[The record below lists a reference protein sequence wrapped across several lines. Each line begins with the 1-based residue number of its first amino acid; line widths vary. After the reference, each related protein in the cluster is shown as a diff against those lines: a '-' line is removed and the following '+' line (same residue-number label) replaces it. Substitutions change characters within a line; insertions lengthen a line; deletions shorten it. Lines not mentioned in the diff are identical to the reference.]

1 MDMARI
7 DDVVEL
13 GTTEVWEVRN
23 ASGTPHNFHPHDVR
37 FRVVEYAGGPP
48 PVHLQGLKDTV
59 YVPPGEIVRL
69 VTEFQN
75 YTDADPLHV
84 PLPRPPARGPR
95 DDGPVHRGR
104 AMSATSGWSGDLR
117 CVPRGGR
124 APDPGDR
131 HRRGRRAFA

>member
-75 YTDADPLHV
+75 YTDADLPYMFHCHV
-84 PLPRPPARGPR
+84 LQHEDRGMMGQYTVVER
-95 DDGPVHRGR
+95 
-104 AMSATSGWSGDLR
+104 
-117 CVPRGGR
+117 
-124 APDPGDR
+124 
-131 HRRGRRAFA
+131 